1 VPHEI
6 FCKAAARLGTPFI
19 LDRDESAVLAKAK
32 LVRHDVEANHVIL
45 GEHATRVT
53 LLQADGALGCYMPS
67 WMMTK
72 QERDDMLRHA
82 KNVCSVVAND
92 ELKNPWVKRLP
103 WNRAGAATAAA
114 PAASTGI
121 MGGPTATAFFGYDE
135 EIMVGWRQTA
145 DAMSK
150 LLADATKHKRDF
162 ISETAM
168 CVELLSQIRES
179 KWAKNED
186 NMRVLE
192 AVAGKVREPLT
203 DFHRR
208 FLTEETAWS
217 DSALGKLMELLRDCE
232 DGGTM
237 GKLESAVGAELTES
251 NLAAMEAYLRATN
264 KIVEQHCP
272 ILGATRPPRGA
283 KKLKMYEDANRSGG
297 HAFQTS
303 LYNEFLGDR
312 EANKPQRGVAE
323 SVN

>member
-1 VPHEI
+1 MVKRCLALGPPFVREHGQTGRML
-6 FCKAAARLGTPFI
+6 FARLRYTWEEKF
-19 LDRDESAVLAKAK
+19 E
-32 LVRHDVEANHVIL
+32 EAWAEL
-45 GEHATRVT
+45 KEEFSTGA
-53 LLQADGALGCYMPS
+53 QADT
-67 WMMTK
+67 TK
-72 QERDDMLRHA
+72 ARSVSAGVEGKRA
-82 KNVCSVVAND
+82 SECSDANKTKLARTNKD
-92 ELKNPWVKRLP
+92 TDV
-103 WNRAGAATAAA
+103 AATGEK
-114 PAASTGI
+114 T
-121 MGGPTATAFFGYDE
+121 
-135 EIMVGWRQTA
+135 
-145 DAMSK
+145 AMSK